1 MLEQL
6 LGDPAQNLKRDELA
20 PTGLPGSVIGPP
32 SDGPGKS
39 KGIGDGEDG
48 GVGAGKRRG
57 FGPGEDGGQNGGKYE
72 IGQRRLNTDANEAVD
87 TKPVA
92 LNKPRPNYTEEARK
106 NKVQGSVH
114 ARVLVG
120 ADGTVKQVKILG
132 VGLPNGLSE
141 EAIQAAKQMRFQP
154 AMKNGERVAYW
165 VTVEI
170 EFNLR

>member
-6 LGDPAQNLKRDELA
+6 RGDPAQILKRDDLA
-20 PTGLPGSVIGPP
+20 PTGLPNAMMGPP
-32 SDGPGKS
+32 SDGPGKG
-39 KGIGDGEDG
+39 KGVGDGEDG
-48 GVGAGKRRG
+48 GVGSGKRRG
-57 FGPGEDGGQNGGKYE
+57 FGQGEDGGQNDGKYE
-72 IGQRRLNTDANEAVD
+72 IGQRRANPDANQAVD

-106 NKVQGSVH
+106 NKVQGSVR

-132 VGLPNGLSE
+132 AGLPNGLSE
-141 EAIQAAKQMRFQP
+141 EAIQAAKQMRFQA